1 MREVIISSRYAKSL
15 FELSLEMKILEEV
28 KADMEM
34 IHSVCI
40 SNRDFVS
47 FLKSPVIRPDK
58 KVSLFNAL
66 FEEKVQELTLRFLN
80 LISQKGRE
88 AYIRGIA
95 QQFIIL
101 YKKHKNIISAK
112 LETAVKLDK
121 DISDKVIG
129 LLKKQTNANIDLVE
143 EVREEL
149 IGGFVLSFDD
159 KQYDASIQKEI
170 QQLYKEFD
178 VNLFSKEF

>member
-28 KADMEM
+28 KTDMEM
-34 IHSVCI
+34 IHNVCL
-40 SNRDFVS
+40 SNRDFIS

-58 KVSLFNAL
+58 KVNLFNAL
-66 FEEKVQELTLRFLN
+66 FEDEVQELTLRFLN
-80 LISQKGRE
+80 LIAQKGRE
-88 AYIRGIA
+88 AFIQGIA

-101 YKKHKNIISAK
+101 YKKHNNIVSAK
-112 LETAVKLDK
+112 LKTAVKLDK
-121 DISDKVIG
+121 EISDKVVD

-143 EVREEL
+143 EVNEEL

-159 KQYDASIQKEI
+159 KQYDASIQKQI

-178 VNLFSKEF
+178 VKFI

>member
-28 KADMEM
+28 KTDMEM
-34 IHSVCI
+34 IQNVCI

-58 KVSLFNAL
+58 KVSLFNTL
-66 FEEKVQELTLRFLN
+66 FEGKVQELTLRFLN
-80 LISQKGRE
+80 LIAQKGRE
-88 AYIRGIA
+88 AFIQGIA
-95 QQFIIL
+95 KQFIIL
-101 YKKHKNIISAK
+101 YKEHKNIISAK

-121 DISDKVIG
+121 DISDKVVD

-149 IGGFVLSFDD
+149 IGGFVLRFDD
-159 KQYDASIQKEI
+159 KQYDASIQKQI

-178 VNLFSKEF
+178 VNLVSKK